1 MTPYRFCTL
10 YSGSTGNCT
19 YLETPT
25 ARILIDAG
33 RCTRTL
39 IQSLSAIGV
48 DVDSLDAI
56 FITHEH
62 TDHVAALEVLAK
74 KHPVPVHMTLKSAMR
89 YRANPPKELCECL
102 QLHDATDFS
111 VSVGDL
117 TVTAFPVSHD
127 SRCAVGYRITG
138 PDDFCVGLATDVG
151 VVTPSVENGLA
162 GCEAVVLESN
172 HDVDMLWEGPYP
184 YELKTRILSR
194 QGHLSN
200 EDSATFAAKLAGSGT
215 RHILLAHLSE
225 QNNLPDL
232 AYCTAKGALAGT
244 STHIEVASPVEVTM
258 LVGKMDAPVPKQIRT
273 AEVTPC

>member
-10 YSGSTGNCT
+10 YSGSTGNSA
-19 YLETPT
+19 YLETPS

-33 RCTRTL
+33 RCARTL
-39 IQSLSAIGV
+39 TRSLSSIGV

-62 TDHVAALEVLAK
+62 SDHVAALEVLAK
-74 KHPVPVHMTLKSAMR
+74 HHFIPVHMTLKSAMR
-89 YRANPPKELCECL
+89 YRANPPMELCTCL
-102 QLHDATDFS
+102 QIHDCTDFS
-111 VSVGDL
+111 VTVGDL

-138 PDDFCVGLATDVG
+138 PDGFCVGLATDIG
-151 VVTPSVENGLA
+151 VVTPDLERGLA

-194 QGHLSN
+194 HGHLSN
-200 EDSATFAAKLAGSGT
+200 EDSATFAAHLAASGT

-232 AYCTAKGALAGT
+232 AYGTAKSALAGT
-244 STHIEVASPVEVTM
+244 STHLEVASPEEVTM
-258 LVGKMDAPVPKQIRT
+258 LVGHVGEPIPKT
-273 AEVTPC
+273 SHVTEVTPC